1 MQIRR
6 CATLLLLLIALPAT
20 AAEWIGQ
27 LPEAERRAVEAAAE
41 EADAN
46 WNARD
51 AAALAAMYSDDATLL
66 VGGREPMLRGR
77 EAVLAYF
84 PKSFAR
90 APASLHHTTTV
101 DRMIVLAPDL
111 VWADTRVALDD
122 IAVEGTAVESTTV
135 DGTTV
140 DGTTVDGTAVEG
152 TADDG
157 RRTRVRDFHTLTLLR
172 RTDGQW
178 KLHAVRA
185 FPVPATPTA
194 R

>member
-84 PKSFAR
+84 TTSFAR
-90 APASLHHTTTV
+90 APASLHHTTTL

-122 IAVEGTAVESTTV
+122 IAVG
-135 DGTTV
+135 
-140 DGTTVDGTAVEG
+140 GTAVEG
-152 TADDG
+152 TAVEGAAVGGTAVEGAAVEG

>member
-84 PKSFAR
+84 TTSFAR
-90 APASLHHTTTV
+90 APASLHHTTTL

-122 IAVEGTAVESTTV
+122 IAV
-135 DGTTV
+135 
-140 DGTTVDGTAVEG
+140 DGTAVEG
-152 TADDG
+152 PAVDG

>member
-84 PKSFAR
+84 TTSFAR
-90 APASLHHTTTV
+90 APASLHHTTTL

-122 IAVEGTAVESTTV
+122 IAV
-135 DGTTV
+135 
-140 DGTTVDGTAVEG
+140 DGTAVEG
-152 TADDG
+152 PAVEGTAVEGPAVDG

>member
-84 PKSFAR
+84 TTSFAR

-122 IAVEGTAVESTTV
+122 IAV
-135 DGTTV
+135 
-140 DGTTVDGTAVEG
+140 DGTAVEG
-152 TADDG
+152 PAVEGTAVEGPAVDG